1 MAFSIPLLI
10 RRSPPL
16 VLTRPFGAG
25 TSAGCHHRERKKMRL
40 SESYQRRMA
49 VAFGRMRY
57 SCSDWRWAPQGA
69 LARGE
74 ETGASIVS
82 ICDLAGAAPGS
93 DRRVLQRPEEPTPVT
108 HLPNHSKPSGSDE
121 LPTRRLEDPN
131 HSRLELYSPDRGR
144 SAVPPFGPA
153 AVEIV
158 AGDPGKLPR
167 KRCIHHR

>member
-1 MAFSIPLLI
+1 MP
-10 RRSPPL
+10 
-16 VLTRPFGAG
+16 
-25 TSAGCHHRERKKMRL
+25 TSERENMLARKPACRFL
-40 SESYQRRMA
+40 
-49 VAFGRMRY
+49 RY
-57 SCSDWRWAPQGA
+57 SCCDWRWAQEGA

-74 ETGASIVS
+74 ETGASPVS
-82 ICDLAGAAPGS
+82 VWEIAGAAPGS
-93 DRRVLQRPEEPTPVT
+93 DRRVLQRPEEPTPVA

-131 HSRLELYSPDRGR
+131 HSSLELYSPDPGR

-167 KRCIHHR
+167 KRCLDHRRPGPIPQEENLASVSADK